1 MGLSNKIRDRK
12 KRVIN
17 FINSLS
23 DRYVESLGGYTP
35 SINEGSDNKI
45 VDLDAVQSIIDGN
58 SFEKITFGKD
68 MVNPYDSKAEV
79 RIFFMTNK
87 NKTIDDTMPNTYRIA
102 IEEVHDRYSDE
113 ISYEVT
119 YGFIG
124 RTKVTDFNESPLKY
138 NTKDAT
144 MTFDILA
151 SKCDSDVIYDSLV
164 GVVKENLHNFDI
176 MAYSMFTSN
185 DLKHL
190 RSRAVSTLAVGLH
203 KRTGKFIYYFNPDF
217 ILREALE
224 EYCNNGDMYR
234 SLKDCYVYLLTF
246 FIAHEMAHLVT
257 NNSTH
262 SIKNS
267 FVDLDDTYASGGV
280 DNVVM
285 DGFINAKLKTVLSR
299 LPNISNKAKGIGGV
313 FPSNCITDIIHL
325 RAQHNVGLKSFKSF
339 DEMTEVVIA
348 SIDNVSKLFGEET
361 EVKFYNETRKDS
373 ISPYVGADIFCNIYI
388 NGSFKKLR
396 SSSHIFQKVINDI
409 IRSITNG
416 KIYWSKNGGITDE
429 EKVSDKEIL
438 KDGTLVKVKGTS
450 VVGIVKSHR
459 EIPKGKYIVQEVYS
473 VNYTKI
479 DKVDDTDLGDGKIL
493 HTPIYVDSGNFY
505 AELDRKYI
513 LPIESSYGSWIEDT
527 NKIDKTELS
536 EEDLDDNDGS
546 GMGEMDGSSSD
557 SGSSGNSPKSISVG
571 DIVWVAKKKRFG
583 IVTSIVNGVFHVE
596 DVKEEPCVV
605 LDDSD
610 NH

>member
-1 MGLSNKIRDRK
+1 MGLSAKERDRK
-12 KRVIN
+12 KRVIK

-23 DRYVESLGGYTP
+23 ERCVESLGGYTP
-35 SINEGSDNKI
+35 VINEGSDNRI
-45 VDLDAVQSIIDGN
+45 VDLDAVQSIIDDN
-58 SFEKITFGKD
+58 VFEKITFGKD
-68 MVNPYDSKAEV
+68 TVNPYKGKADV
-79 RIFFMTNK
+79 RIYFMSNK
-87 NKTIDDTMPNTYRIA
+87 NTTIDDTMPNTYSIS
-102 IEEVHDRYSDE
+102 IEEKYDRYSGSVSHE
-113 ISYEVT
+113 IT
-119 YGFIG
+119 YGFLG

-151 SKCDSDVIYDSLV
+151 SKCNSDVIYDSLV
-164 GVVKENLHNFDI
+164 DVVKENLRNYDI

-224 EYCNNGDMYR
+224 EYCNNGDKYR

-285 DGFINAKLKTVLSR
+285 DGFINAKLRAVLSR
-299 LPNISNKAKGIGGV
+299 LPNISKAAKANGGV

-325 RAQHNVGLKSFKSF
+325 RSQHNVGLKSFKSF
-339 DEMTEVVIA
+339 DEMAKTVISA
-348 SIDNVSKLFGEET
+348 IDNVAKLFDEDDS
-361 EVKFYNETRKDS
+361 EVEFYNKDNKGVS
-373 ISPYVGADIFCNIYI
+373 VSPYIGADIFCNIYI
-388 NGSFKKLR
+388 DGSFKKLR
-396 SSSHIFQKVINDI
+396 SSSHIFQRVINDI
-409 IRSITNG
+409 IRSITDG

-438 KDGTLVKVKGTS
+438 KEGTLVKVKGTS
-450 VVGIVKSHR
+450 VVGIIKSHR
-459 EIPKGKYIVQEVYS
+459 EIPKGKYIVQEIYS
-473 VNYTKI
+473 VNYAKI
-479 DKVDDTDLGDGKIL
+479 DKVDDTDLGEGKIL

-513 LPIESSYGSWIEDT
+513 LPIESSYGSWLEDT
-527 NKIDKTELS
+527 NKSDKTELS
-536 EEDLDDNDGS
+536 EEDLADNS
-546 GMGEMDGSSSD
+546 GMDGMESLGD
-557 SGSSGNSPKSISVG
+557 SGGSEGNSPKSISVG
-571 DIVWVAKKKRFG
+571 DIVWIAKKKRFG

>member
-1 MGLSNKIRDRK
+1 MGLSVKERNRK
-12 KRVIN
+12 KRVIKL
-17 FINSLS
+17 INSLS
-23 DRYVESLGGYTP
+23 EKCVESLGGYTP
-35 SINEGSDNKI
+35 VINEGSDNRI
-45 VDLDAVQSIIDGN
+45 VDLDAVQSIVDDN
-58 SFEKITFGKD
+58 VFEKITFGKD
-68 MVNPYDSKAEV
+68 IENPYNGKADV
-79 RIFFMTNK
+79 RIYFMSNK
-87 NKTIDDTMPNTYRIA
+87 NTTIDDIMPNTYSIS
-102 IEEVHDRYSDE
+102 IEETHSRYTGDVGYE
-113 ISYEVT
+113 IT
-119 YGFIG
+119 YGFLG

-151 SKCDSDVIYDSLV
+151 SKCNSDVIYDSLV
-164 GVVKENLHNFDI
+164 DVVKENLRNFDI

-234 SLKDCYVYLLTF
+234 SLKDCYLYLLTF

-285 DGFINAKLKTVLSR
+285 DGFINAKLKAVLSR
-299 LPNISNKAKGIGGV
+299 LPNISKVAKANGGV

-325 RAQHNVGLKSFKSF
+325 RSQHNVGLKSFKSF
-339 DEMTEVVIA
+339 DEMAKTVISA
-348 SIDNVSKLFGEET
+348 IDNVSKLFEEGSNV
-361 EVKFYNETRKDS
+361 EFYNRDTAVD
-373 ISPYVGADIFCNIYI
+373 ISPYIGADIFCNIYI
-388 NGSFKKLR
+388 DGSFKKLR
-396 SSSHIFQKVINDI
+396 SSSHIFQRVVNDI
-409 IRSITNG
+409 IRSITDG

-438 KDGTLVKVKGTS
+438 KDGTLIKVKGTS
-450 VVGIVKSHR
+450 VVGIIKSHR

-473 VNYTKI
+473 VNYAKI
-479 DKVDDTDLGDGKIL
+479 DKVDDTDLGEGKIL

-505 AELDRKYI
+505 ADLDRKYI
-513 LPIESSYGSWIEDT
+513 LPIDSSYGSWLEDT
-527 NKIDKTELS
+527 NKSDKTELS
-536 EEDLDDNDGS
+536 EEDLADNS
-546 GMGEMDGSSSD
+546 GMGGVDSLGD
-557 SGSSGNSPKSISVG
+557 SGGSEGNSPKSISVG